1 MILAILQ
8 ARVGSSRLHGKVLK
22 EVLGKPLIQH
32 EIERIKRS
40 KKIDKLVLATS
51 DREEDKH
58 LISVADNSEIESF
71 AGSEDDVLDRY
82 YQCARIYNPDAIV
95 RLTGD
100 MPIHDPDII
109 DKAIKIYEQN
119 QVDYVSNTFETSYP
133 DGLDTEIMSI
143 SALEKTYKEATLLSE
158 REHVTP
164 YIYNNA
170 NPFLSDIQFILGKNN
185 ITMLHKMKR
194 INKFAHKKYTRRVRQ
209 LNKKYNYIEAHPSVD
224 ALQIIQQ
231 TKACIS
237 MPFTSTALMAKLEGK
252 PSVYYDPS
260 GLIQKDD
267 RAAHGVPVLSNIDE
281 LQEWVKSI
289 GNE

>member
-8 ARVGSSRLHGKVLK
+8 ARVGSSRLYGKVLK

-40 KKIDKLVLATS
+40 RKIDKLVLATS

-82 YQCARIYNPDAIV
+82 YQCARIYNPDAVV

-109 DKAIKIYEQN
+109 DKVITIYEQN
-119 QVDYVSNTFETSYP
+119 QVDYVSNTFKTSYP
-133 DGLDTEIMSI
+133 DGLDAEIMSI

-170 NPFLSDIQFILGKNN
+170 NSSGKRLFKMLVVKHEVDLSHLRW
-185 ITMLHKMKR
+185 T
-194 INKFAHKKYTRRVRQ
+194 
-209 LNKKYNYIEAHPSVD
+209 
-224 ALQIIQQ
+224 
-231 TKACIS
+231 
-237 MPFTSTALMAKLEGK
+237 
-252 PSVYYDPS
+252 
-260 GLIQKDD
+260 
-267 RAAHGVPVLSNIDE
+267 IDE
-281 LQEWVKSI
+281 EADFLLIKEIITELYPSNPCFTWMDVISLLTKRPELLSMNDKIERNEGFLKSLI
-289 GNE
+289 KDEEVRSENEF